1 MAKQSTEAKKSS
13 KKSEAD
19 EAAFNGQHQDET
31 HQLSADDSATVRAGE
46 MAIHEAHRQLGVAR
60 EQYLVA
66 EAKAAQGINDARQ
79 KYQGLIQTLA
89 QKLGID
95 LTKGSW
101 SFNQQTMTFTKVP
114 QVQ

>member
-1 MAKQSTEAKKSS
+1 MPKPTEAKKI
-13 KKSEAD
+13 KKPETEEA
-19 EAAFNGQHQDET
+19 ELNGQQQDET
-31 HQLSADDSATVRAGE
+31 HQLSQDDSATVRSAE
-46 MAIHEAHRQLGVAR
+46 MALMEAHRQLGVAR
-60 EQYLVA
+60 EQYLIA

-79 KYQGLIQTLA
+79 KYQGLVQTLA

-101 SFNQQTMTFTKVP
+101 TFNQQTMTFTKVP